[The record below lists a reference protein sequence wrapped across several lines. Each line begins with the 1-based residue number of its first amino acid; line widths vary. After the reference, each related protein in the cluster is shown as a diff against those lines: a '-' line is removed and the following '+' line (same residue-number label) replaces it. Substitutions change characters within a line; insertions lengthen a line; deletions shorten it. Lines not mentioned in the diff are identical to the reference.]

1 MSMPAIDRRPRD
13 ASEMVQAQSQTNLLR
28 VLAHPVRLQLLWLLV
43 DEDLNVNALA
53 DRLGKPQA
61 IVSQQL
67 RILRMAGLVESS
79 RSHGFAI
86 YRITEP
92 NRRDLLRGIHEF
104 SEKLSHVLQG
114 H

>member
-1 MSMPAIDRRPRD
+1 MSMPAIDRGTQKQR
-13 ASEMVQAQSQTNLLR
+13 ALAQAQLQTNLLR
-28 VLAHPVRLQLLWLLV
+28 VLGHPLRLQLLWLLL
-43 DEDLNVNALA
+43 DEELCVNGLA

-67 RILRMAGLVESS
+67 RILRMTGLVESS
-79 RSHGFAI
+79 RSHGLAV

-104 SEKLSHVLQG
+104 SGRLSLVLQG